1 MSEASNDEV
10 RIRRF
15 LLEDLDEE
23 ERERVEE
30 LFLTDSDT
38 RDSVLLAEDEL
49 IEEYLEGSLQGADRE
64 RFREL
69 FVATPQLRRKVRIA
83 QSFRNLTKAEGS
95 PLPTVAESS
104 TQDRVIPLLSKPF
117 QSWTRRNLLMYA
129 SAAAAILVVVTVGV
143 FWYADYRRE
152 QARRLT
158 VERELAELN
167 DPSRRPEL
175 PSDQVLAVVLS
186 PVSARSTGR
195 SITPPATDGLLELS
209 LLPEIA
215 KAETYT
221 VLIQRAGSD
230 LEFSIS
236 NLRLEDRPAG
246 KVIRVRIP
254 TRLLTRGLYSLRLNG
269 VSADGRVVETNEYS
283 FEVFR

>member
-1 MSEASNDEV
+1 MSEASNDKV

-38 RDSVLLAEDEL
+38 RDLVLMAEDEL
-49 IEEYLEGSLQGADRE
+49 IEEYLEGSLQGVDRE
-64 RFREL
+64 KFRGV

-83 QSFRNLTKAEGS
+83 QSLRSLTKADGS
-95 PLPTVAESS
+95 HLPTVAESS
-104 TQDRVIPLLSKPF
+104 TQDRITPLLSKPF
-117 QSWTRRNLLMYA
+117 KSWTRRNLLVYA
-129 SAAAAILVVVTVGV
+129 SAAAAILVVLTVGV

-167 DPSRRPEL
+167 DPSRRSEL
-175 PSDQVLAVVLS
+175 PSDQVLSVVLS
-186 PVSARSTGR
+186 PVSARSTGS
-195 SITPPATDGLLELS
+195 SITPRATDGILELL

-215 KAETYT
+215 KAETYS

-230 LEFSIS
+230 DEFAVP
-236 NLRLEDRPAG
+236 NLRLEDLPAG
-246 KVIRVRIP
+246 KAIRVRIP
-254 TRLLTRGLYSLRLNG
+254 TRLLNRGLYRLRLNG
-269 VSADGRVVETNEYS
+269 VTPDGREVEINEYS

>member
-64 RFREL
+64 KFRGV

-83 QSFRNLTKAEGS
+83 QSLRSLTKADGS
-95 PLPTVAESS
+95 HLPAVAESS
-104 TQDRVIPLLSKPF
+104 TQDRVTPLLSKPF
-117 QSWTRRNLLMYA
+117 KSWRRRNPLVYA
-129 SAAAAILVVVTVGV
+129 SIAAAILVVLTVGM

-158 VERELAELN
+158 IERELAELN
-167 DPSRRPEL
+167 DPSRRSEL
-175 PSDQVLAVVLS
+175 PSGQVLSVVLS
-186 PVSARSTGR
+186 PVSARSTGS
-195 SITPPATDGLLELS
+195 SITPRATDAILELS

-215 KAETYT
+215 KAETYA
-221 VLIQRAGSD
+221 VLIQRVGSD
-230 LEFSIS
+230 DKFAVR
-236 NLRLEDRPAG
+236 NLRLEDLPAG
-246 KVIRVRIP
+246 KAIRVRIH
-254 TRLLTRGLYSLRLNG
+254 TRLLNRGLYRLQLTG
-269 VSADGRVVETNEYS
+269 VTPDGRVVETNEYS
-283 FEVFR
+283 FELFR

>member
-23 ERERVEE
+23 ERARIEE

-64 RFREL
+64 KFRGV

-83 QSFRNLTKAEGS
+83 QSLRRLTKADDS
-95 PLPTVAESS
+95 HLPTVAESS
-104 TQDRVIPLLSKPF
+104 TQDRVTPLLSKPF
-117 QSWTRRNLLMYA
+117 KSWRRRNLLVYA
-129 SAAAAILVVVTVGV
+129 SAAAAILVVFTVGV

-158 VERELAELN
+158 VERELTELN
-167 DPSRRPEL
+167 DQSRRSEL
-175 PSDQVLAVVLS
+175 PSDQVLSLVLS
-186 PVSARSTGR
+186 PVSARSTGT
-195 SITPPATDGLLELS
+195 SIRPRATDAVLELS
-209 LLPEIA
+209 LLPDVA

-221 VLIQRAGSD
+221 VLIQTSD
-230 LEFSIS
+230 DEFAVP
-236 NLRLEDRPAG
+236 NLRLEDLTVG

-254 TRLLTRGLYSLRLNG
+254 TRLLNRGLYRLRLNG
-269 VSADGRVVETNEYS
+269 VTPDGRVVETNEYD

>member
-38 RDSVLLAEDEL
+38 RDSLLLAEDEL
-49 IEEYLEGSLQGADRE
+49 IEEYLEGSLQGVDRE
-64 RFREL
+64 KFREV
-69 FVATPQLRRKVRIA
+69 FVTTPQLRRKVRIA
-83 QSFRNLTKAEGS
+83 RSLSSLTKADDS
-95 PLPTVAESS
+95 PLLTVAASRM
-104 TQDRVIPLLSKPF
+104 QDRATPVFSKPF
-117 QSWTRRNLLMYA
+117 KFLRRRSLLVYA
-129 SAAAAILVVVTVGV
+129 PAAAAILVVFTIGV

-152 QARRLT
+152 QTRRLT
-158 VERELAELN
+158 VERELAKLN

-175 PSDQVLAVVLS
+175 PADQILGVVLS
-186 PVSARSTGR
+186 PVSVRSSGS
-195 SITPPATDGLLELS
+195 SITLSATDAILELS

-221 VLIQRAGSD
+221 LFIQRAGSD
-230 LEFSIS
+230 EEFAVP
-236 NLRLEDRPAG
+236 NLRLENLPAG
-246 KVIRVRIP
+246 KAIRLRIP
-254 TRLLTRGLYSLRLNG
+254 TRLLTRGLYRLRLNG
-269 VSADGRVVETNEYS
+269 VSPDGRVLETNDYS